1 MWVPAIRSS
10 SYRNVFKNIQFIRLK
25 SISSVAQLSPYLSDS
40 SSDEQI
46 ANNHMKNNE
55 LINNT
60 VEVNSYWVTE
70 MLNSLREEPNDALS
84 FFRQLKES
92 GFKHDIQTY
101 MGIIRIFCYWGMNMK
116 LDSLFLEVINAGKE
130 GLGFEVSDLFEQL
143 VEGLNAEGPNSL
155 VRALDALVKAYA
167 SLRMFDESI
176 DVLFQTKRCSFGL
189 SVLSCNYLMNQL
201 VECGK
206 VDMAV
211 AVYKQFKMISVTPN
225 VYTYGIVIKALCRK
239 GDLEEA
245 VGVFEEMEK
254 AGETPNEFTY
264 STYIEGLCSYG
275 RSDLAY
281 DVLRAWKGVNVPL
294 DGYAYTA
301 VIRGFVNEKKLQE
314 AEIVLLDMEEQGMV
328 PDAFCYGAVVNGY
341 CNTRNMSKALAFH
354 DKMEAKGIKSNCVIV
369 SSILQCLCKNGKASD
384 AVDQFSRF
392 KNKGI
397 FLDEVVYNGVIDAL
411 CKLGRFEE
419 AEKLLDEMKGKR
431 MTPDIVHYT
440 TLINGYCLHGRILDA
455 MGLFDEMKEKGL
467 KPDVITYNVLAGGF
481 SRNGLFKETLH
492 LLDHM
497 KGQSL
502 TPTTVTHN
510 MIIEGLCIGG
520 YVEEAEIFI
529 NSLENKSAE
538 NYSALVNGYCELGN
552 TKGAFG
558 FFVRLSKQGVLIKRK
573 SRLKLLSNLCLEGE
587 YEKALKLFEIVLAL
601 GDDTCKIMYS
611 KLIAS
616 LCSAGDMKSARWVFD
631 NMIWRGLAPDVVIY
645 TVMLNG
651 YCRSNSLQE
660 ALNLFDDMKK
670 RGISPDVITYTVMLD
685 GHSKNIKRDRLSSG
699 TRRNVGERKD
709 TGLSIGEKM
718 APSVFLSEMNE
729 AELTADVI
737 CYTVLIDS
745 RCKSDNIDDAI
756 RLFTEMID
764 KGLEPDSVTYTALIC
779 GYCKQGHVEKAKDLV
794 NKMWRKG
801 IQPDS
806 HTISAL
812 HHGIIK
818 AKKLHLRHHNNSAK
832 NQSSMKPG
840 VGKAQLSVLILRLQ
854 IFDQHLISSG
864 SKWTYRGSNVDVSQ
878 DFLTALVGESSNIQS
893 SNLEEGLTPFSLH
906 QRDNGTDIPGILE
919 SRNGI
924 CFIKCRVQRSLCFKL
939 TSGDKCFGY
948 WAVPEDRV
956 WWTLYLACPVQP
968 QSWVL
973 WPNQRNGLMDF

>member
-1 MWVPAIRSS
+1 MRERRVWVLKFQTCLSS
-10 SYRNVFKNIQFIRLK
+10 WWR
-25 SISSVAQLSPYLSDS
+25 
-40 SSDEQI
+40 
-46 ANNHMKNNE
+46 
-55 LINNT
+55 
-60 VEVNSYWVTE
+60 
-70 MLNSLREEPNDALS
+70 
-84 FFRQLKES
+84 
-92 GFKHDIQTY
+92 
-101 MGIIRIFCYWGMNMK
+101 
-116 LDSLFLEVINAGKE
+116 
-130 GLGFEVSDLFEQL
+130 
-143 VEGLNAEGPNSL
+143 EGLNAESPNSF
-155 VRALDALVKAYA
+155 VRALYALVKAYA

-189 SVLSCNYLMNQL
+189 SVLSCNYLMNHL

-211 AVYKQFKMISVTPN
+211 VAYKQFKMISVTPN

-254 AGETPNEFTY
+254 AG
-264 STYIEGLCSYG
+264 
-275 RSDLAY
+275 
-281 DVLRAWKGVNVPL
+281 VNVPL
-294 DGYAYTA
+294 DGYACTA

-314 AEIVLLDMEEQGMV
+314 AETVLLDMEEQGMV
-328 PDAFCYGAVVNGY
+328 PDAFCYGA
-341 CNTRNMSKALAFH
+341 
-354 DKMEAKGIKSNCVIV
+354 
-369 SSILQCLCKNGKASD
+369 CLCKNGKASD

-397 FLDEVVYNGVIDAL
+397 FLDEVAYNGVIDAL

-455 MGLFDEMKEKGL
+455 MGLFDKMKEKGL

-481 SRNGLFKETLH
+481 SRNGLLKEALN

-497 KGQSL
+497 KGQRL

-520 YVEEAEIFI
+520 YAEEAEIFI
-529 NSLENKSAE
+529 NSLENKSTE
-538 NYSALVNGYCELGN
+538 NYAALVNGYCELGN

-558 FFVRLSKQGVLIKRK
+558 LFVRLSKQGVLIKRK
-573 SRLKLLSNLCLEGE
+573 SPLKLLSNLCLEGE

-616 LCSAGDMKSARWVFD
+616 LCSAGDMKSSRWVFD
-631 NMIWRGLAPDVVIY
+631 NLIWRGLAPDVVIY
-645 TVMLNG
+645 TVILNG

-699 TRRNVGERKD
+699 TRRNVRQRND
-709 TGLSIGEKM
+709 TGLSIEEKM
-718 APSVFLSEMNE
+718 DPSVFLSEMIE

-756 RLFTEMID
+756 CLFTEMID

-832 NQSSMKPG
+832 NQSMKPG
-840 VGKAQLSVLILRLQ
+840 VGRAQLSVLILRLQ
-854 IFDQHLISSG
+854 ILLKLLNRASLLMISLLTPGYLGLLFCIFVPVLSITSLTLHIFRGEGGGNGVWECSG
-864 SKWTYRGSNVDVSQ
+864 DVDVMWDRAASCITETAREVLGVSSCRAGRHKGDWWWNEEVKKKVEGKKGAYVKLIESKDEEEKRVNREAYKVARKEAKLVVTATKTAAFESLLAKARERKGRDLDQVKCIKGEDGRGLVEDVHIKKRWQ
-878 DFLTALVGESSNIQS
+878 DYFRGLLN
-893 SNLEEGLTPFSLH
+893 EEGDKSFELGELEHSEKN
-906 QRDNGTDIPGILE
+906 RD
-919 SRNGI
+919 
-924 CFIKCRVQRSLCFKL
+924 
-939 TSGDKCFGY
+939 FGY
-948 WAVPEDRV
+948 CRRFKVEEVREAIRRMRRGRATGFLEVYW
-956 WWTLYLACPVQP
+956 
-968 QSWVL
+968 
-973 WPNQRNGLMDF
+973 